1 VGAICAGI
9 GRRREARAMCA
20 PHQTVCAM
28 CDRTHTLQR
37 CVPVCVFVRVRA
49 CACVCVRVRAC
60 ACVCVRVHGACVHA
74 RAQCVSMCLAEWCSP
89 SALVTQV
96 KRARSNDKLLQHAS
110 SPTSRMPQ
118 VREQGWAK
126 ERLRSRRA
134 LMLAHGCCRCWGGLV
149 QSPERRIIYRRHPS
163 HPAHLPARCVP
174 YRRRSR

>member
-1 VGAICAGI
+1 V
-9 GRRREARAMCA
+9 CA
-20 PHQTVCAM
+20 PSDSMRDVRSHTHLTKVCP
-28 CDRTHTLQR
+28 R
-37 CVPVCVFVRVRA
+37 VCVRA